1 MNGIY
6 INLDM
11 HFEDMN
17 ITCICIYDRKR
28 RDEEKACYGK
38 LLGCFYD
45 EGPFDYLDMLPSPPE
60 LVSIDIMNIFQIT
73 TFTDYNKNSA
83 HTRSFSSINL
93 F

>member
-1 MNGIY
+1 
-6 INLDM
+6 
-11 HFEDMN
+11 MN
-17 ITCICIYDRKR
+17 IKCICIYDRKR

-60 LVSIDIMNIFQIT
+60 LVSINQYKYISNYNH
-73 TFTDYNKNSA
+73 YNKNSV
-83 HTRSFSSINL
+83 HNRSFSPINL

>member
-1 MNGIY
+1 
-6 INLDM
+6 
-11 HFEDMN
+11 MN
-17 ITCICIYDRKR
+17 IKCICIYDRKR

-60 LVSIDIMNIFQIT
+60 LVSTNQYEYISNYNH
-73 TFTDYNKNSA
+73 YNKHSFHN
-83 HTRSFSSINL
+83 RSYSSINL

>member
-1 MNGIY
+1 
-6 INLDM
+6 
-11 HFEDMN
+11 MN
-17 ITCICIYDRKR
+17 IKCICIFDRKR

-60 LVSIDIMNIFQIT
+60 LVSINQYECISNYNH
-73 TFTDYNKNSA
+73 FTDYNINSGPN
-83 HTRSFSSINL
+83 RSFSSINL

>member
-1 MNGIY
+1 
-6 INLDM
+6 
-11 HFEDMN
+11 MN
-17 ITCICIYDRKR
+17 IKCICIYDRKR

-60 LVSIDIMNIFQIT
+60 LVSINQYVYISNY
-73 TFTDYNKNSA
+73 TDYNKNSG
-83 HTRSFSSINL
+83 HNRSFSFINL

>member
-1 MNGIY
+1 
-6 INLDM
+6 
-11 HFEDMN
+11 MN
-17 ITCICIYDRKR
+17 IKCICIYDRKR

-60 LVSIDIMNIFQIT
+60 LVNINQYKYISNYNYI
-73 TFTDYNKNSA
+73 TDYNENSG
-83 HTRSFSSINL
+83 HNGSFSSINI